1 MRKRP
6 QQTIPQPFVD
16 NNSLHQTAMA
26 TKEVVEVMAGQRG
39 SALDAAVTW
48 GDLVDLG
55 LISEDQ
61 IPRDVGQSR
70 R

>member
-1 MRKRP
+1 MD
-6 QQTIPQPFVD
+6 T
-16 NNSLHQTAMA
+16 NSLHQTAVA
-26 TKEVVEVMAGQRG
+26 TKEAVEVMMGQRG
-39 SALDAAVTW
+39 SALDAGVTW

-55 LISEDQ
+55 LITEDQ

>member
-1 MRKRP
+1 MRKRQ
-6 QQTIPQPFVD
+6 QQTIPQPYLDV
-16 NNSLHQTAMA
+16 NSLHQTAVA
-26 TKEVVEVMAGQRG
+26 TKEVAEVLMGQRG

-48 GDLVDLG
+48 GDLMDLG
-55 LISEDQ
+55 LITEDQ